1 MASRAE
7 QREETRDRIVEAAT
21 AAFCASGFDGAST
34 RDIAARAG
42 TNQGLITYHFQSKED
57 LWKAAADRLFGLLR
71 DELSRLLADL
81 ETYDPRERAREGIRA
96 YVRFA
101 AAHPEL
107 LRFMMEEGTSAGA
120 RGQWLVKTHL
130 APMYEIFRLASSGLM
145 AGADD
150 ERRQPHAFYAMAGA
164 ASLLFA
170 VPSEA
175 RRLTG
180 TDPRRKA
187 VVEAH
192 ADYVARL
199 MLP

>member
-1 MASRAE
+1 MPSRAE
-7 QREETRDRIVEAAT
+7 QREGTRDRIVEAAT
-21 AAFCASGFDGAST
+21 AAFAEHGFGGAST
-34 RDIAARAG
+34 RDIANRAG
-42 TNQGLITYHFQSKED
+42 TNQGLITYHFRSKEE

-71 DELSRLLADL
+71 EELATLLADTAV
-81 ETYDPRERAREGIRA
+81 EDPRERAREGIRA

-107 LRFMMEEGTSAGA
+107 LRFMMEEGTRTSP
-120 RGQWLVKTHL
+120 RGQWLLKTHL
-130 APMYEIFRLASSGLM
+130 APMYETFGNAATGLIEP
-145 AGADD
+145 DD
-150 ERRQPHAFYAMAGA
+150 DGLRPHAFYAMAGA

-175 RRLTG
+175 RRLAG
-180 TDPRRKA
+180 IDPRRKA

-199 MLP
+199 ILP